1 MAESTCF
8 ITGSC
13 MASSSGMGLRW
24 ALYSAS
30 ARWRK
35 VGSRR
40 SKVTH
45 RASGFSSSSRRWRV
59 VMKAVYRVGIQP
71 VPGGQGADAVIGAVQ
86 YTVAVQDHE
95 LHGRDLLIRLIR
107 FIIPL
112 FILLYKEQKE
122 THAACQKRIF

>member
-13 MASSSGMGLRW
+13 MASSGGMGLRW

-59 VMKAVYRVGIQP
+59 VMKPYTAWVYSPSRV
-71 VPGGQGADAVIGAVQ
+71 DR
-86 YTVAVQDHE
+86 
-95 LHGRDLLIRLIR
+95 GRM
-107 FIIPL
+107 P
-112 FILLYKEQKE
+112 
-122 THAACQKRIF
+122 